1 MNVSIDFTDILTK
14 FSLLNKKILLSFY
27 KLSIVNL
34 IFMCYNTSER
44 KEGTV
49 QWEIKNLLKKKR
61 KVRSNEHLK
70 KDLNTKTKTE
80 SLIKKEKQR

>member
-1 MNVSIDFTDILTK
+1 MSIYIDSIITK
-14 FSLLNKKILLSFY
+14 ISVIYKKILLSFY

-70 KDLNTKTKTE
+70 KDLNTKTKAE

>member
-1 MNVSIDFTDILTK
+1 
-14 FSLLNKKILLSFY
+14 
-27 KLSIVNL
+27 
-34 IFMCYNTSER
+34 MCYNTSER

-70 KDLNTKTKTE
+70 KDLNTKTKAE

>member
-1 MNVSIDFTDILTK
+1 MSIYIDSIIDKI
-14 FSLLNKKILLSFY
+14 SVIYKKILLSFY

-70 KDLNTKTKTE
+70 KDLNTKTKAE

>member
-1 MNVSIDFTDILTK
+1 MSIHIDDTITK
-14 FSLLNKKILLSFY
+14 ISFVYKKTLLSFY
-27 KLSIVNL
+27 KLPIVNL

-49 QWEIKNLLKKKR
+49 QWETKETLKKKR

-70 KDLNTKTKTE
+70 NDLNTKTKAE
-80 SLIKKEKQR
+80 DPIKEPKTT

>member
-1 MNVSIDFTDILTK
+1 MSIYIDGIIDKI
-14 FSLLNKKILLSFY
+14 SVIYKKILLSFY

-34 IFMCYNTSER
+34 IFMCYNTNER

-70 KDLNTKTKTE
+70 KDLNTKTKAE
-80 SLIKKEKQR
+80 GLIKKEKQR

>member
-1 MNVSIDFTDILTK
+1 MSIYIDSIIHK
-14 FSLLNKKILLSFY
+14 ISVIYKKILLSFY

-70 KDLNTKTKTE
+70 KDLNTKTKAE

>member
-1 MNVSIDFTDILTK
+1 MSIYIGGIIDKI
-14 FSLLNKKILLSFY
+14 SVIYKKILLSFY

-61 KVRSNEHLK
+61 KVRSNEYLK
-70 KDLNTKTKTE
+70 KDLNTKTKAE
-80 SLIKKEKQR
+80 GLIKKEKQR